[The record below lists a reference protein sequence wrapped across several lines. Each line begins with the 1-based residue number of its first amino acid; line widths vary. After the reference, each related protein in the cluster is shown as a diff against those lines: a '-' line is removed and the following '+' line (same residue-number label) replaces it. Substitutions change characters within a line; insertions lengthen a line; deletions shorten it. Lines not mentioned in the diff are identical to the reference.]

1 MFGKQRNSLIIIGV
15 LSVVLFSLLHQGVE
29 SATATNNCQVIKT
42 DFNITVEVGE
52 TAYVN
57 AEDYIDGYNLD
68 YTVEPSD
75 SFLKI
80 KQIQTEMDS
89 STT

>member
-1 MFGKQRNSLIIIGV
+1 MIIGV
-15 LSVVLFSLLHQGVE
+15 LSVLLFSLLHQGVE
-29 SATATNNCQVIKT
+29 SATATNNCHVLKS

-68 YTVEPSD
+68 YSIEPSN
-75 SFLKI
+75 SFL
-80 KQIQTEMDS
+80 
-89 STT
+89 